1 MSPEPGED
9 KVGKLTVGYAGTK
22 FHPKIGPEFTFGIY
36 MHEALQEPILLIKP
50 AWGGKSLNYHFRP
63 PSAGEW
69 TPPPGHPDLTV
80 GEDEPEPL
88 PVPKSLD
95 LPVGYQPGKEY
106 LNPYAGR
113 PGFFLL
119 QGLRGCEVGELN
131 GVYPI
136 YICQDIKLEAKDF
149 PLKTGDLILG
159 LNGQGM
165 PENPKDFWREMVYV
179 KTMHKLDWTLKLDR
193 WRDGKIEEITIDLAE
208 FTLPGGKAD
217 IPELLKEKERKAA
230 ERKKNQGSHYRMMM
244 DYINNVLGDIKR
256 VYPEYDPEQG
266 YEIAGFVWFQGWND
280 LVDSGVYPSI
290 GKPRR
295 FEQYSWLMNHFIRD
309 VRKDLNAP
317 DMPFVIGVL
326 GVGGRLLSFALVLT
340 ASAAADP
347 TTTLWYDEPAVSWQH
362 EALPIGNGRIGA
374 MIFGK
379 VERERIALN
388 EETVWSGA
396 RVEWNRPDA
405 SKNLPKIREL
415 LLAGKN
421 DEAEALVNQIL
432 HLPRRRLA
440 RRCPRPVGLLSGT
453 RQPQPRMGT
462 GINPIPLSTSGNTPL
477 ETINL
482 PGRRQ
487 RHQVITKNR
496 GSRQPEAD
504 DTAWPE
510 YVIAGGKAVK
520 GAFTLSKHACHRD
533 APSPQAQRRTTLRT
547 RRAAHRQPAPGAR
560 STSTAGSGELP
571 GMAKAAGQTRHLR
584 GATSAAA
591 QSRRQ
596 RDRHPLH
603 AIPPERPGPARCL
616 PASRLSRHQL
626 PPRPRCG
633 HRRLHR
639 HLHPRTA
646 SPTPRGL
653 RQRARP
659 GDGLPFHRRQTGRDL
674 VHRHARPLRRFETTA
689 DGAPADC

>member
-1 MSPEPGED
+1 MIPSIRPNLVLSLSLAQLLCLTPSSNGAETDTSPKKPLKVFILSGQSNMEGHAQVTTFPHIGMDPKTAPMLEKMVGPDGKPRVIDDVYIAALMSPEPSED

-36 MHEALQEPILLIKP
+36 MHEALEEPILLIKP

-119 QGLRGCEVGELN
+119 QGLRGCEVGKHN
-131 GVYPI
+131 GVHPI

-165 PENPKDFWREMVYV
+165 PENPKDFWRETVYV
-179 KTMHKLDWTLKLDR
+179 KTMRKLDWTLKLDR

-208 FTLPGGKAD
+208 LTLPGGKAD

-230 ERKKNQGSHYRMMM
+230 ERKKSQGSHYRLMI

-295 FEQYSWLMNHFIRD
+295 FEQYSWLMSHFIRD
-309 VRKDLNAP
+309 VRTDLNAP

-326 GVGGRLLSFALVLT
+326 GVGGQDAYKDFR
-340 ASAAADP
+340 
-347 TTTLWYDEPAVSWQH
+347 
-362 EALPIGNGRIGA
+362 EA
-374 MIFGK
+374 
-379 VERERIALN
+379 
-388 EETVWSGA
+388 
-396 RVEWNRPDA
+396 
-405 SKNLPKIREL
+405 
-415 LLAGKN
+415 
-421 DEAEALVNQIL
+421 
-432 HLPRRRLA
+432 
-440 RRCPRPVGLLSGT
+440 
-453 RQPQPRMGT
+453 
-462 GINPIPLSTSGNTPL
+462 
-477 ETINL
+477 
-482 PGRRQ
+482 
-487 RHQVITKNR
+487 
-496 GSRQPEAD
+496 
-504 DTAWPE
+504 
-510 YVIAGGKAVK
+510 
-520 GAFTLSKHACHRD
+520 
-533 APSPQAQRRTTLRT
+533 
-547 RRAAHRQPAPGAR
+547 
-560 STSTAGSGELP
+560 
-571 GMAKAAGQTRHLR
+571 MA
-584 GATSAAA
+584 
-591 QSRRQ
+591 
-596 RDRHPLH
+596 
-603 AIPPERPGPARCL
+603 
-616 PASRLSRHQL
+616 
-626 PPRPRCG
+626 
-633 HRRLHR
+633 
-639 HLHPRTA
+639 
-646 SPTPRGL
+646 
-653 RQRARP
+653 
-659 GDGLPFHRRQTGRDL
+659 
-674 VHRHARPLRRFETTA
+674 
-689 DGAPADC
+689 APADDSEFRGTVKAVQTADYWDEQLDRLSEIASKVNLKSKEIAAEKGLKGQALQKAVAEYEATVWTPEEKAIHAAGVSNKGYHYLGSAKMMGQFGKAFAEAILEIQSGKKSGK